1 MTEKHTIIRI
11 LKASLKV
18 VLVVIEHVRTVH
30 AAALLRFL
38 RQTFGRPL
46 AVSTAARDV
55 WLLAGG
61 AAVGVVLSLAVAP
74 GGLQTRV
81 C

>member
-1 MTEKHTIIRI
+1 MTVKHTIIRI
-11 LKASLKV
+11 PKASLQV

-38 RQTFGRPL
+38 GQAFGRPL

-55 WLLAGG
+55 RLLAGG